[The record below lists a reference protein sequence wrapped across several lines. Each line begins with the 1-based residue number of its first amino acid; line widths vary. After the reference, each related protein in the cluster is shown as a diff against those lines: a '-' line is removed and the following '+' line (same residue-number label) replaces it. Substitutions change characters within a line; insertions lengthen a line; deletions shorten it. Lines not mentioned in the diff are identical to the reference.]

1 MTKTAKSRKSN
12 TERRSSTARGNICP
26 RPSTLDLRPAA
37 FTLIELLIVMAI
49 IAILS
54 ATLLPALTRSKYSVW
69 RAQCESNL
77 RQLSLAAQM
86 YCSDNAGNFFYY
98 RFNAVNGG
106 QTYWFGWLG
115 PGQDEQRPYDLTLG
129 ALYPYLNGSDV
140 RLCPA
145 LSSKMAQFKLKATNS
160 VLCSYGC
167 NLYLAPLNTNLPAV
181 NVAKIRRPAETAV
194 FADAAEI
201 DDFLPP
207 ASKLNPMLE
216 EFYYV
221 DLETN
226 YSSANNYP
234 NGHFRHVERADVAFC
249 DGHVGLETMAA
260 GSLDRRLP
268 NQFVGQLRPEILVVP

>member
-1 MTKTAKSRKSN
+1 MNKTIKRQAPGVDHRNSAVGGSFC
-12 TERRSSTARGNICP
+12 SQPPARP
-26 RPSTLDLRPAA
+26 FRPNA
-37 FTLIELLIVMAI
+37 FTLVELLIVV
-49 IAILS
+49 AILGVL
-54 ATLLPALTRSKYSVW
+54 AALLFPALNQSKHSVW
-69 RAQCESNL
+69 RAQCENNL
-77 RQLSLAAQM
+77 RQLGLAAQM

-115 PGQDEQRPYDLTLG
+115 PGQDEQRPFDLTLG

-145 LSSKMAQFKLKATNS
+145 LCFKMTQFKLKATNS

-167 NLYLAPLNTNLPAV
+167 NRYLAPLNTNLSAV
-181 NVAKIRRPAETAV
+181 NISKIQHPTETAA

-207 ASKLNPMLE
+207 ASKLNPLLE

-226 YSSANNYP
+226 YGSANNYP
-234 NGHFRHVERADVAFC
+234 NGHFRHRQKAGVAFA

-260 GSLDRRLP
+260 ASLDRRLP
-268 NQFVGQLRPEILVVP
+268 GQFVGQLRPEILLAP